1 MTHGISN
8 IPEWRLKFKAT
19 PMSMN
24 YRVSEVSA
32 EELTLNPMSMNH
44 GISRKLESNP
54 MSMNHGV
61 EVSVEELKLNPIS
74 MNHGISR
81 KLESNP
87 MSMNHGVLE
96 VSAEE
101 LKLNPM
107 SMNYGILRKLES
119 NPMLVNHGV
128 SMDPEG
134 MLKLNI
140 SMIGAAPFMHLVK
153 KPMSQVFTVSI
164 HDIEKALAPKI
175 HVDLARLVPPCYHE
189 FLDVFS
195 REQADKLPAS
205 HPYDHKIKLQ
215 ENQEPPFGQLYNMS
229 QDELKVLQ
237 EYLHKNL
244 EKGFIQSSSSPAA
257 SPVLFVKK
265 PGGGLHFCVDYWAL
279 NAMTIKNCYP
289 LPLI

>member
-1 MTHGISN
+1 MSINHGILWKLESN
-8 IPEWRLKFKAT
+8 PISINHGE
-19 PMSMN
+19 
-24 YRVSEVSA
+24 SEVSVKK
-32 EELTLNPMSMNH
+32 LKLNPVNH
-44 GISRKLESNP
+44 GILRKLESNP
-54 MSMNHGV
+54 MSM
-61 EVSVEELKLNPIS
+61 S
-74 MNHGISR
+74 MNHGELEVSAE
-81 KLESNP
+81 KLKLNSI
-87 MSMNHGVLE
+87 SMNHGVLE

-101 LKLNPM
+101 PKLNPM
-107 SMNYGILRKLES
+107 SINHGILRKLES
-119 NPMLVNHGV
+119 NPILVNHGV

-175 HVDLARLVPPCYHE
+175 YVDPVRLVPPCYHE

-195 REQADKLPAS
+195 REQADKLLAS
-205 HPYDHKIKLQ
+205 HPYDHKIRLQ

-244 EKGFIQSSSSPAA
+244 EKGFIQSSSFPTA

-265 PGGGLHFCVDYWAL
+265 PEEKLHFCVNY
-279 NAMTIKNCYP
+279 
-289 LPLI
+289 